1 MMANLSIIGSP
12 STTNNNLIVN
22 YSTDISDITNIEIS
36 NNGSNYISATT
47 FSNTSA
53 IFDVSSWKNGTYNSC
68 TLRVTYGK
76 NGEETQLLINNIGNI
91 TQIVGNSF
99 YIQYSTN
106 KAVTK
111 HEVSWDGGSTFYD
124 KTSDVTSSGNN
135 YSFHHDDKSS
145 VGTYRMAIRVT
156 TSSGETVTSNIFTL
170 TITSGVSTDTYYTV
184 KYNLNNAT
192 SSNSN
197 TTVKKGSS
205 YSTTITPTSGYRITK
220 IYCVMNGDDISN
232 STVNGNNINI
242 PNVTGEINITVS
254 TEATGGS
261 TDTYYTIAY
270 NLNNSVSSN
279 TSTSIK
285 KGSSYHTIITAN
297 AGHKITRILCTMGG
311 VNIIDRDGTSG
322 DISIANVSGDITISI
337 TTEAIGGS
345 TDTYYTIRY
354 SLHDATS
361 SNTSTSIKKG
371 SSYSTTI
378 APENGYRITQI
389 YCVMGGNDISSSA
402 VNGNNVY
409 IGNVTGDVS
418 ILVNTETTGGSTD
431 TYPVTYTLF
440 ESTSTNS
447 ATTVKKGSSYS
458 TTVAPKSGYRIT
470 KIYCVMGGTD
480 VSSST
485 VSGNNINIPN
495 VTGEIYIT
503 VYTEAISGTKVYT
516 VTRNVTNCISTGSD
530 TLDTSIT
537 TTFQSIVAPNDGY
550 TLKTLTVSMGG
561 VDYTDGLGVITD
573 VEWEGKSA
581 KQITIENVHGNIVI
595 NAVAERETSKPDI
608 PDTPIVDD
616 ILEILPSCTYIDI
629 AEGGNKTIYFKL
641 SNKPTSSTTIN
652 ITSSSSYLTLST
664 SQLTF
669 TADNYHIAQSV
680 NVTSISDNNKT
691 DDIYNITVSANGL
704 TSKTITVDVI
714 DSANSNFEVIYD
726 NGTLVS
732 GASLSLSNAVNNGTY
747 ISTNQSQDV
756 SVAISNHPLSLNKND
771 KVHVVLGLGTSDP
784 SSIYSLRSL
793 VLGDGSANNISN
805 SNMINEVQINEALSS
820 DGKVDTYWTIAG
832 NLSNITL
839 TFTCYFARV
848 NIYKIYIERG
858 K

>member
-1 MMANLSIIGSP
+1 MANLSIIGSP

-36 NNGSNYISATT
+36 NNGSNYISATV
-47 FSNTSA
+47 FSNSSA
-53 IFDVSSWKNGTYNSC
+53 TFDVSSWKNGTYNSC

-76 NGEETQLLINNIGNI
+76 NGEETQLIINNIGNI
-91 TQIVGNSF
+91 TQTEGSSF
-99 YIQYSTN
+99 YIKYSTN
-106 KAVTK
+106 KAVAK

-145 VGTYRMAIRVT
+145 AGTYRMAIRVT
-156 TSSGETVTSNIFTL
+156 TSSGETKTSNVFTL
-170 TITSGVSTDTYYTV
+170 TITSGMSVDTYYTV

-197 TTVKKGSS
+197 TSVKKGSS
-205 YSTTITPTSGYRITK
+205 YSTTISPTNGYRITK
-220 IYCVMNGDDISN
+220 IYCVMNGDDIS
-232 STVNGNNINI
+232 SSVVNGNNINI
-242 PNVTGEINITVS
+242 PNVTGEIVITVS
-254 TEATGGS
+254 TEVISSG
-261 TDTYYTIAY
+261 DTYYTVTY
-270 NLNNSVSSN
+270 NLNDSVSSN
-279 TSTSIK
+279 TTKSIK
-285 KGSSYHTIITAN
+285 KGSNYHTIITAN
-297 AGHKITRILCTMGG
+297 TGHKITRILCTMGG
-311 VNIIDRDGTSG
+311 VNIIDRDGTTG

-337 TTEAIGGS
+337 TTESTGGS
-345 TDTYYTIRY
+345 TDTY
-354 SLHDATS
+354 
-361 SNTSTSIKKG
+361 
-371 SSYSTTI
+371 
-378 APENGYRITQI
+378 
-389 YCVMGGNDISSSA
+389 
-402 VNGNNVY
+402 
-409 IGNVTGDVS
+409 
-418 ILVNTETTGGSTD
+418 
-431 TYPVTYTLF
+431 YPVTYTLF

-447 ATTVKKGSSYS
+447 ATSIKKGSSYS
-458 TTVAPKSGYRIT
+458 TTVAPKSGYKIT

-480 VSSST
+480 ISSST
-485 VSGNNINIPN
+485 VSGNKINIPN
-495 VTGEIYIT
+495 VTGEVYIT
-503 VYTEAISGTKVYT
+503 VYTEAISGSKIYT
-516 VTRNVTNCISTGSD
+516 ITRNVTNCISTGND
-530 TLDTSIT
+530 TIDTSVT
-537 TTFQSIVAPNDGY
+537 TTFQSVVAPNDGY

-561 VDYTDGLGVITD
+561 VDYTNGLGVITD
-573 VEWEGKSA
+573 TEWNGKPA
-581 KQITIENVHGNIVI
+581 KLITIENVHGNIVV
-595 NAVAERETSKPDI
+595 NAVAERETTE

-616 ILEILPSCTYIDI
+616 TLEILPSCTYVDV
-629 AEGGNKTIYFKL
+629 AEGGSKTIYFKL
-641 SNKPTSSTTIN
+641 SNKPTSSTAIN
-652 ITSSSSYLTLST
+652 ISSSSSYLTLST

-726 NGTLVS
+726 NGTLVN
-732 GASLSLSNAVNNGTY
+732 GASFSLSNAVNNGTY

-756 SVAISNHPLSLNKND
+756 SVGISNHPLSLNKND

-832 NLSNITL
+832 SLSNITL

>member
-1 MMANLSIIGSP
+1 MANLSIIGSP
-12 STTNNNLIVN
+12 STTNNNLIVS

-47 FSNTSA
+47 FSNSSA
-53 IFDVSSWKNGTYNSC
+53 TFDVSSWKNGTYNSC

-91 TQIVGNSF
+91 TQTVGNSF
-99 YIQYSTN
+99 YIKYSTN
-106 KAVTK
+106 KAVAK
-111 HEVSWDGGSTFYD
+111 HEVSWDGGNTFYD

-135 YSFHHDDKSS
+135 YSFKHDDKTSA
-145 VGTYRMAIRVT
+145 GTYRMAIRVT

-170 TITSGVSTDTYYTV
+170 TINSGVSVDTYYTV
-184 KYNLNNAT
+184 NYHLHNAT
-192 SSNSN
+192 SSN
-197 TTVKKGSS
+197 TTTSIKKGSS
-205 YSTTITPTSGYRITK
+205 YSTTVAPESGYRITK
-220 IYCVMNGDDISN
+220 IYCVMNGDDISD
-232 STVNGNNINI
+232 STVNGNNVHID
-242 PNVTGEINITVS
+242 NVIGEVHVTVY

-261 TDTYYTIAY
+261 TDTYYTVTY
-270 NLNNSVSSN
+270 NLNDSVSSN
-279 TSTSIK
+279 TTTSIK
-285 KGSSYHTIITAN
+285 KGSSYHTVITAN
-297 AGHKITRILCTMGG
+297 AGHKITRILCTMSG

-337 TTEAIGGS
+337 TTEATSGS
-345 TDTYYTIRY
+345 TI
-354 SLHDATS
+354 
-361 SNTSTSIKKG
+361 
-371 SSYSTTI
+371 
-378 APENGYRITQI
+378 
-389 YCVMGGNDISSSA
+389 
-402 VNGNNVY
+402 
-409 IGNVTGDVS
+409 
-418 ILVNTETTGGSTD
+418 
-431 TYPVTYTLF
+431 
-440 ESTSTNS
+440 
-447 ATTVKKGSSYS
+447 
-458 TTVAPKSGYRIT
+458 
-470 KIYCVMGGTD
+470 
-480 VSSST
+480 
-485 VSGNNINIPN
+485 
-495 VTGEIYIT
+495 
-503 VYTEAISGTKVYT
+503 YT

-537 TTFQSIVAPNDGY
+537 TTFQSVVAPNDGCV
-550 TLKTLTVSMGG
+550 LKTLTVSMGG
-561 VDYTDGLGVITD
+561 VDYTNGLDVITD
-573 VEWEGKSA
+573 MEWNGKPA
-581 KQITIENVHGNIVI
+581 KLITIKNVNGNIVI
-595 NAVAERETSKPDI
+595 NAVAEKETTKPDI

-616 ILEILPSCTYIDI
+616 TLEILPSCTYIDI
-629 AEGGNKTIYFKL
+629 AEGGSKTIYFKL

-652 ITSSSSYLTLST
+652 ISSSSSYLTLST

-691 DDIYNITVSANGL
+691 DDMYNITVSANGL

-726 NGTLVS
+726 NGTLVD
-732 GASLSLSNAVNNGTY
+732 GASFSLSNAVNNGTY
-747 ISTNQSQDV
+747 ISTNQNQDV
-756 SVAISNHPLSLNKND
+756 SVGISNHPLSFNKND

-805 SNMINEVQINEALSS
+805 SNMINEVQIKDALSN

>member
-47 FSNTSA
+47 FSNSSA

-76 NGEETQLLINNIGNI
+76 NGEETQLIINNIGNI
-91 TQIVGNSF
+91 TQTVGNSF

-106 KAVTK
+106 KAVIK

-135 YSFHHDDKSS
+135 YSFKHDDKSS

-156 TSSGETVTSNIFTL
+156 TSNGETVTSNIFTL
-170 TITSGVSTDTYYTV
+170 TITSGISTDTYYPV
-184 KYNLNNAT
+184 NYHLHNAT
-192 SSNSN
+192 SSN
-197 TTVKKGSS
+197 TTTSIKKGSS
-205 YSTTITPTSGYRITK
+205 YSTTVAPESGYRITQ
-220 IYCVMNGDDISN
+220 IYCVMDGDDISS
-232 STVNGNNINI
+232 STVSGNNVHID
-242 PNVTGEINITVS
+242 NVIGEVHITVY

-261 TDTYYTIAY
+261 TDTYYSVAY

-322 DISIANVSGDITISI
+322 DISIANVSGDITISV
-337 TTEAIGGS
+337 TTEATGGS
-345 TDTYYTIRY
+345 TDTYYPIKYTLFE
-354 SLHDATS
+354 STS
-361 SNTSTSIKKG
+361 TNSSTSIKKG
-371 SSYSTTI
+371 SSYSTI
-378 APENGYRITQI
+378 
-389 YCVMGGNDISSSA
+389 
-402 VNGNNVY
+402 
-409 IGNVTGDVS
+409 
-418 ILVNTETTGGSTD
+418 
-431 TYPVTYTLF
+431 
-440 ESTSTNS
+440 
-447 ATTVKKGSSYS
+447 
-458 TTVAPKSGYRIT
+458 VAPKSGYRIT

-480 VSSST
+480 ISSST
-485 VSGNNINIPN
+485 VSGNNINIPS
-495 VTGEIYIT
+495 VTGEVYIT
-503 VYTEAISGTKVYT
+503 VYTEAISGTKIYT
-516 VTRNVTNCISTGSD
+516 VTRNVTNCISTGND
-530 TLDTSIT
+530 TIDTSVT
-537 TTFQSIVAPNDGY
+537 TTFQSVVAPNDGY

-561 VDYTDGLGVITD
+561 VDYTDGLNVITD
-573 VEWEGKSA
+573 TTWNGKSA
-581 KQITIENVHGNIVI
+581 KLITIENVHGNIII
-595 NAVAERETSKPDI
+595 NAVAESETTKPDV
-608 PDTPIVDD
+608 PDTTDD
-616 ILEILPSCTYIDI
+616 ILEILPSCTYVDI
-629 AEGGNKTIYFKL
+629 AEGGSKTIYFKL

-652 ITSSSSYLTLST
+652 ISSSSSYLTLSS

-669 TADNYHIAQSV
+669 TADNYHIAQSI
-680 NVTSISDNNKT
+680 NLTSVSDNNET
-691 DDIYNITVSANGL
+691 NDIYNITVSATGL
-704 TSKTITVDVI
+704 TNKTITVDVI
-714 DSANSNFEVIYD
+714 DSSNSNFEVIYD
-726 NGTLVS
+726 NGTLVQ
-732 GASLSLSNAVNNGTY
+732 GASFTLNNAVNYGTY
-747 ISTNQSQDV
+747 ISTNQNQDV
-756 SVAISNHPLSLNKND
+756 SVAISNYPLNLNKND
-771 KVHVVLGLGTSDP
+771 KVHVVLGLGTSEP

-793 VLGDGSANNISN
+793 ILGDGSANNISN
-805 SNMINEVQINEALSS
+805 SNMINEVQIKEALSS
-820 DGKVDTYWTIAG
+820 DGKVDTYWTIAS

>member
-12 STTNNNLIVN
+12 STTNNNLIVS

-47 FSNTSA
+47 FSNSSA
-53 IFDVSSWKNGTYNSC
+53 TFDVSSWKNGTYNSC

-76 NGEETQLLINNIGNI
+76 DGEETQLLINNIGNI
-91 TQIVGNSF
+91 TQTVGNSF

-106 KAVTK
+106 KAVVK
-111 HEVSWDGGSTFYD
+111 HEVSWDGGNTFYD

-135 YSFHHDDKSS
+135 YSFKHDDKTSA
-145 VGTYRMAIRVT
+145 GTYRMAIRVT
-156 TSSGETVTSNIFTL
+156 TSSGETVTSNIFTV
-170 TITSGVSTDTYYTV
+170 TINSGVSVDTYYTV
-184 KYNLNNAT
+184 NYHLHNAT
-192 SSNSN
+192 SSN
-197 TTVKKGSS
+197 TTTSIKKGSS
-205 YSTTITPTSGYRITK
+205 YSTTVAPESGYRITK
-220 IYCVMNGDDISN
+220 IYCVMNGDDISD
-232 STVNGNNINI
+232 STVNGNNVHID
-242 PNVTGEINITVS
+242 NVIGEVHVTVY

-261 TDTYYTIAY
+261 TDTYYTVTY
-270 NLNNSVSSN
+270 NLNDSVSSN
-279 TSTSIK
+279 TTTSIK
-285 KGSSYHTIITAN
+285 KGSSYHTVITAN
-297 AGHKITRILCTMGG
+297 AGHKITRILCTMSG

-337 TTEAIGGS
+337 TTEATGGS

-378 APENGYRITQI
+378 APKNGYRITQI

-409 IGNVTGDVS
+409 IDNVTGDVS
-418 ILVNTETTGGSTD
+418 ILVNTE
-431 TYPVTYTLF
+431 
-440 ESTSTNS
+440 
-447 ATTVKKGSSYS
+447 AT
-458 TTVAPKSGYRIT
+458 
-470 KIYCVMGGTD
+470 
-480 VSSST
+480 
-485 VSGNNINIPN
+485 
-495 VTGEIYIT
+495 
-503 VYTEAISGTKVYT
+503 SGTKVYT

-537 TTFQSIVAPNDGY
+537 TTFQSVVAPNDGCV
-550 TLKTLTVSMGG
+550 LKTLTVSMGG
-561 VDYTDGLGVITD
+561 VDYTNGLDVITD
-573 VEWEGKSA
+573 MEWNGKPA
-581 KQITIENVHGNIVI
+581 KLITIKNVNGNIVI
-595 NAVAERETSKPDI
+595 NAVAEKETTKPDI

-629 AEGGNKTIYFKL
+629 AEGGSKTIYFKL

-652 ITSSSSYLTLST
+652 ISSSSSYLTLST

-680 NVTSISDNNKT
+680 NVTSTSDNNKT
-691 DDIYNITVSANGL
+691 NDIYNITVSATGL

-714 DSANSNFEVIYD
+714 DSSNSNFEVIYD
-726 NGTLVS
+726 NGTLVE
-732 GASLSLSNAVNNGTY
+732 GASFTLNNAVNYGTY
-747 ISTNQSQDV
+747 ISTNQNQDV
-756 SVAISNHPLSLNKND
+756 SVAISNHPLTLNKND

-805 SNMINEVQINEALSS
+805 SNMINEVQIKEALSN

>member
-1 MMANLSIIGSP
+1 MANLSIIGSP

-36 NNGSNYISATT
+36 NNGSNYISATV
-47 FSNTSA
+47 FSNSSA
-53 IFDVSSWKNGTYNSC
+53 TFDVSSWKNGTYNSC

-76 NGEETQLLINNIGNI
+76 NGEETQLIINNIGNI
-91 TQIVGNSF
+91 TQTEGSSF
-99 YIQYSTN
+99 YINYSTN

-145 VGTYRMAIRVT
+145 AGTYRMAIRVT
-156 TSSGETVTSNIFTL
+156 TSSGETKTSNVFTL
-170 TITSGVSTDTYYTV
+170 TITSGMSVDTYYTV
-184 KYNLNNAT
+184 NYHLHNAT
-192 SSNSN
+192 SSNSV
-197 TTVKKGSS
+197 TSIKKGSS
-205 YSTTITPTSGYRITK
+205 YSTTVAPESGYRITK
-220 IYCVMNGDDISN
+220 VYCVMNGDDVSD
-232 STVNGNNINI
+232 STVNGNNVYIN
-242 PNVTGEINITVS
+242 NVIGEVHITVY
-254 TEATGGS
+254 TEAISSG
-261 TDTYYTIAY
+261 DTYYTVTY
-270 NLNNSVSSN
+270 NLNDSVSSN
-279 TSTSIK
+279 TTKSIK
-285 KGSSYHTIITAN
+285 KGSNYHTIITAN

-311 VNIIDRDGTSG
+311 TNIIDRDGTSG
-322 DISIANVSGDITISI
+322 DISIANVSGDIIISI
-337 TTEAIGGS
+337 TTEATGGS
-345 TDTYYTIRY
+345 TDTY
-354 SLHDATS
+354 
-361 SNTSTSIKKG
+361 
-371 SSYSTTI
+371 
-378 APENGYRITQI
+378 
-389 YCVMGGNDISSSA
+389 
-402 VNGNNVY
+402 
-409 IGNVTGDVS
+409 
-418 ILVNTETTGGSTD
+418 
-431 TYPVTYTLF
+431 YPVTYTLF

-447 ATTVKKGSSYS
+447 ATSIKKGSSYS
-458 TTVAPKSGYRIT
+458 TTVAPKSGYKIT

-480 VSSST
+480 ISSST

-495 VTGEIYIT
+495 VTGEVYIT
-503 VYTEAISGTKVYT
+503 VYTEAISGTKIYT
-516 VTRNVTNCISTGSD
+516 ITRNVTNCISTGSD
-530 TLDTSIT
+530 TIDTSVT
-537 TTFQSIVAPNDGY
+537 TTFQSIVAPNDGC

-573 VEWEGKSA
+573 TEWNGKSA
-581 KQITIENVHGNIVI
+581 KLITIENVHGNIVV
-595 NAVAERETSKPDI
+595 NAVAERETTE

-616 ILEILPSCTYIDI
+616 ALEILPSCTYVDV

-652 ITSSSSYLTLST
+652 ISSSSSYLTLST

-680 NVTSISDNNKT
+680 NVTSISDNNET
-691 DDIYNITVSANGL
+691 DDMYNITVSANGL

-726 NGTLVS
+726 NGTLVN
-732 GASLSLSNAVNNGTY
+732 GASFSLSNAVNNGTY

-756 SVAISNHPLSLNKND
+756 SVGISNHPLSLNKND

-784 SSIYSLRSL
+784 SSVYSLRSL

-805 SNMINEVQINEALSS
+805 SNMINEVQIKEALSN

>member
-47 FSNTSA
+47 FSNSSA

-76 NGEETQLLINNIGNI
+76 TGEETQLLINNIGNI
-91 TQIVGNSF
+91 TQTVGNSF
-99 YIQYSTN
+99 YIKYSTN

-111 HEVSWDGGSTFYD
+111 HEVSWDGGSTFHD

-135 YSFHHDDKSS
+135 YSFKHDDKASA
-145 VGTYRMAIRVT
+145 GTYRMAIRVT

-170 TITSGVSTDTYYTV
+170 TITSGVSTDTYYPV
-184 KYNLNNAT
+184 NYHLHNAT
-192 SSNSN
+192 SSN
-197 TTVKKGSS
+197 TTTSIKKGSS
-205 YSTTITPTSGYRITK
+205 YSTTVAPESGYRITK
-220 IYCVMNGDDISN
+220 IYCVMNGDDISDSTVNGNNVHIDNVIGEVHITVYTEATGGSTDTYYSVIYRLPNASSSN
-232 STVNGNNINI
+232 SSNSVKKGSSYSTTITSSKGYRIKTINITMGGTDISNSVVSGNNINIPNVTGEIVINVSTEVIEDTGTYYTVKYNLNNASSSNTITSIKRGSSYSTTISPASGYTVTDIYCVMNGINVTNSVVNGNNINI
-242 PNVTGEINITVS
+242 PNVTGEIVINVFTK
-254 TEATGGS
+254 ATGGS
-261 TDTYYTIAY
+261 TDTY
-270 NLNNSVSSN
+270 
-279 TSTSIK
+279 
-285 KGSSYHTIITAN
+285 
-297 AGHKITRILCTMGG
+297 
-311 VNIIDRDGTSG
+311 
-322 DISIANVSGDITISI
+322 
-337 TTEAIGGS
+337 
-345 TDTYYTIRY
+345 
-354 SLHDATS
+354 
-361 SNTSTSIKKG
+361 
-371 SSYSTTI
+371 
-378 APENGYRITQI
+378 
-389 YCVMGGNDISSSA
+389 
-402 VNGNNVY
+402 
-409 IGNVTGDVS
+409 
-418 ILVNTETTGGSTD
+418 
-431 TYPVTYTLF
+431 YPVTYTLF

-447 ATTVKKGSSYS
+447 ATSIKKGSSYS

-480 VSSST
+480 ISSST

-495 VTGEIYIT
+495 VTGEVYIT

-516 VTRNVTNCISTGSD
+516 VTRNVTNCTSTGSD

-561 VDYTDGLGVITD
+561 VDFTDGLGVITD
-573 VEWEGKSA
+573 TTWNEKPA
-581 KQITIENVHGNIVI
+581 KLITIENVRGNIVV
-595 NAVAERETSKPDI
+595 NAVAEKETTKPDI

-616 ILEILPSCTYIDI
+616 TLEILPSCTYIDI
-629 AEGGNKTIYFKL
+629 AEGGSKTIYFKL

-652 ITSSSSYLTLST
+652 ISSSSSYLTLST

-680 NVTSISDNNKT
+680 NITSISDNNKT

-704 TSKTITVDVI
+704 TSKIITVDVI

-726 NGTLVS
+726 NGTLVN
-732 GASLSLSNAVNNGTY
+732 GASFSLSNAVNNGTY

-756 SVAISNHPLSLNKND
+756 SVGISNHPLSLNKND

-805 SNMINEVQINEALSS
+805 SNMINEVQIKEALSN

>member
-1 MMANLSIIGSP
+1 MANLSIIGSP
-12 STTNNNLIVN
+12 STTNNNLIVS

-47 FSNTSA
+47 FSNSSA
-53 IFDVSSWKNGTYNSC
+53 TFDVSSWKNGTYNSC

-91 TQIVGNSF
+91 TQTVGNSF
-99 YIQYSTN
+99 YIKYSTN

-135 YSFHHDDKSS
+135 YSFKHDDKTSA
-145 VGTYRMAIRVT
+145 GTYKMAIRVT

-170 TITSGVSTDTYYTV
+170 TINSGVSVDTYYTV
-184 KYNLNNAT
+184 NYHLHNAT
-192 SSNSN
+192 SSN
-197 TTVKKGSS
+197 TTTSIKKGSS
-205 YSTTITPTSGYRITK
+205 YSTTVAPESGYRITK
-220 IYCVMNGDDISN
+220 IYCVMNGDDISD
-232 STVNGNNINI
+232 STVNGNNVHID
-242 PNVTGEINITVS
+242 NVIGEVHVTVY

-261 TDTYYTIAY
+261 TDTYYTVTY
-270 NLNNSVSSN
+270 NLNDSVSSN
-279 TSTSIK
+279 TTTSIK
-285 KGSSYHTIITAN
+285 KGSSYHTVITAN
-297 AGHKITRILCTMGG
+297 AGHKITRILCTMSG

-337 TTEAIGGS
+337 TTEATSGS
-345 TDTYYTIRY
+345 TI
-354 SLHDATS
+354 
-361 SNTSTSIKKG
+361 
-371 SSYSTTI
+371 
-378 APENGYRITQI
+378 
-389 YCVMGGNDISSSA
+389 
-402 VNGNNVY
+402 
-409 IGNVTGDVS
+409 
-418 ILVNTETTGGSTD
+418 
-431 TYPVTYTLF
+431 
-440 ESTSTNS
+440 
-447 ATTVKKGSSYS
+447 
-458 TTVAPKSGYRIT
+458 
-470 KIYCVMGGTD
+470 
-480 VSSST
+480 
-485 VSGNNINIPN
+485 
-495 VTGEIYIT
+495 
-503 VYTEAISGTKVYT
+503 YT

-537 TTFQSIVAPNDGY
+537 TTFQSVVAPNDGCV
-550 TLKTLTVSMGG
+550 LKTLTVSMGG
-561 VDYTDGLGVITD
+561 VDYTNGLDVITD
-573 VEWEGKSA
+573 MEWNGKPA
-581 KQITIENVHGNIVI
+581 KLITIKNVNGNIVI
-595 NAVAERETSKPDI
+595 NAVAEKETTKPDI

-616 ILEILPSCTYIDI
+616 TLEILPSCTYIDI
-629 AEGGNKTIYFKL
+629 AEGGSKTIYFKL

-652 ITSSSSYLTLST
+652 ISSSSSNVTIST
-664 SQLTF
+664 TQLTF
-669 TADNYHIAQSV
+669 TTENYYIAQSV
-680 NVTSISDNNKT
+680 NITSVADDNETNDVYTLTISST
-691 DDIYNITVSANGL
+691 GL

-726 NGTLVS
+726 NGTLVD
-732 GASLSLSNAVNNGTY
+732 GASFSLSNAVNNGTY
-747 ISTNQSQDV
+747 ISTNQNQDV
-756 SVAISNHPLSLNKND
+756 SVGISNHPLSFNKND

-805 SNMINEVQINEALSS
+805 SNMINEVQIKDALSN